1 MLSKW
6 PKCFSGGPKGQN
18 FAQSGH
24 SGSRHKVILS
34 PTVSIVCIRTYT
46 LFPSRQ
52 QLLCLFEQVEAA
64 FFLSV
69 LIGECHV
76 RSKLGSCLLKLRNF
90 ESKNRFVLPSFFP
103 DAGTHEKKKVLAAL
117 TDYSG
122 RRALL
127 VLYHRRSK

>member
-24 SGSRHKVILS
+24 SGSRHEVILS

-76 RSKLGSCLLKLRNF
+76 RSKLGSCLLKLRKF
-90 ESKNRFVLPSFFP
+90 SSKKFLISFKPFSYKR
-103 DAGTHEKKKVLAAL
+103 KKER
-117 TDYSG
+117 TQG
-122 RRALL
+122 
-127 VLYHRRSK
+127 SKEATMTKNSLIGIY